1 MALKFLN
8 KKGWHTGSLRNIETV
23 WKAEQKHEGE
33 QKKLEE
39 LRKQIQDER
48 EKSEFR
54 LMQEQAGLVPKQERL
69 EFLYDSGLQVGKVAQ
84 ADEYLLGKPVE
95 EAPQPESDVGQV
107 AAKPGA
113 LFVEEKPA
121 SANDSWRKLH
131 SDPLFLI
138 RQQEQAAIAK
148 IKSNPVKMAEI
159 KKAAE
164 MKKKLKEEKKKKS
177 KEAKRER
184 REKKKRKKL
193 RSSSSEDSSDSDN
206 PRKSRKHGHESN
218 ADDDS
223 GHKDRKTRVS
233 SRNLS
238 RSPSRSSIRSPVRE
252 DRLQSPRKSRGD
264 ELDSRNIFKGQEHK
278 TSDLRLKGSDARDFE
293 KRKRVPSRSPSR
305 SPVRRDHD
313 GGRWRRDDL
322 DSRGGSKREGRQWEH
337 NGSDVRSKEF
347 EIRDSEKRRRAQSRS
362 PSRSPVRRDHGRNMP
377 RRGDARSLSRSPSR
391 SPSRR
396 DHGRSMPRR
405 GDARSA
411 SQGEGSKRELT
422 TSDRM
427 LKRPE
432 ERVIDKG
439 KRILPR
445 SPSKSLSRSP
455 IRRSSVRRT
464 SASRSPRRKSPVPR
478 DRDQQL
484 KGSEDRSYDKRKR
497 VPSRSPSVSRSR
509 SPIRRGPIRR
519 SPVRRDHD
527 ESKSRGNYL
536 ESRGAFK
543 GEGRELVQN
552 GGDHRIKVPE
562 DRDYERRKRAPSRSL
577 SRSLSRSPVRRRD
590 YGQSRS
596 RRDDLDYRGAPR
608 SEGRHRD
615 RNFSDQRL
623 KESDYQDSRP
633 QDTREQERRPNS
645 STNGSADDLRS
656 NDPVVREEK
665 LVAEE
670 DIAGR
675 KDTNGNTGGPPP
687 RPMNRGRP
695 PKPGQLSDA
704 ERAARLAEMQANA
717 DVHEEQRWQRLK
729 RAADAD
735 AVEVKRSEKDKTNEE
750 FLADTQKSIF
760 GSERASA
767 STIEKS
773 VKRRAHFIERSSAD
787 NERNA
792 FRR

>member
-95 EAPQPESDVGQV
+95 EAVQPESDVGQV

-131 SDPLFLI
+131 SDPLFMI

-164 MKKKLKEEKKKKS
+164 MKKKLKEEKKKKR

-206 PRKSRKHGHESN
+206 PQKDRKHGDESV
-218 ADDDS
+218 ADGDA
-223 GHKDRKTRVS
+223 GHKGKGTQV
-233 SRNLS
+233 LS
-238 RSPSRSSIRSPVRE
+238 PRSPSRSPTRSPVRR
-252 DRLQSPRKSRGD
+252 DRRQSPRKSRGD
-264 ELDSRNIFKGQEHK
+264 DLASRDASKGHGSQQGHK
-278 TSDLRLKGSDARDFE
+278 TSDLRSTFND
-293 KRKRVPSRSPSR
+293 
-305 SPVRRDHD
+305 
-313 GGRWRRDDL
+313 
-322 DSRGGSKREGRQWEH
+322 
-337 NGSDVRSKEF
+337 
-347 EIRDSEKRRRAQSRS
+347 
-362 PSRSPVRRDHGRNMP
+362 
-377 RRGDARSLSRSPSR
+377 
-391 SPSRR
+391 
-396 DHGRSMPRR
+396 
-405 GDARSA
+405 
-411 SQGEGSKRELT
+411 
-422 TSDRM
+422 
-427 LKRPE
+427 
-432 ERVIDKG
+432 
-439 KRILPR
+439 
-445 SPSKSLSRSP
+445 
-455 IRRSSVRRT
+455 
-464 SASRSPRRKSPVPR
+464 
-478 DRDQQL
+478 
-484 KGSEDRSYDKRKR
+484 
-497 VPSRSPSVSRSR
+497 
-509 SPIRRGPIRR
+509 
-519 SPVRRDHD
+519 
-527 ESKSRGNYL
+527 
-536 ESRGAFK
+536 
-543 GEGRELVQN
+543 EGREREQKGRDQRLK
-552 GGDHRIKVPE
+552 GPE
-562 DRDYERRKRAPSRSL
+562 DRGYEKRKRAPSRSL
-577 SRSLSRSPVRRRD
+577 SRSLSRSPIRRRD
-590 YGQSRS
+590 YDQSRS
-596 RRDDLDYRGAPR
+596 RRDELDSRGVSKSA
-608 SEGRHRD
+608 GRHREHNFGD
-615 RNFSDQRL
+615 RRFQ
-623 KESDYQDSRP
+623 ESVRQDSRP
-633 QDTREQERRPNS
+633 RDTREEERSRTS
-645 STNGSADDLRS
+645 SNNVSAGDLRN
-656 NDPVVREEK
+656 NDPVVREKK
-665 LVAEE
+665 LDAEDEVAR
-670 DIAGR
+670 R
-675 KDTNGNTGGPPP
+675 KDTNGTTVGVPS

-704 ERAARLAEMQANA
+704 ERAARLTEMQANA

-735 AVEVKRSEKDKTNEE
+735 AKEVKRSDKDKSNEE

-773 VKRRAHFIERSSAD
+773 VKRRAHFIERSNAD